1 MLIVALYMN
10 DVPAPS
16 TQVIVPNAQRTFLLG
31 WKPDYRAI
39 THHTVHS
46 QSNSMRPYL
55 GFPNHLVK
63 GNIYGSH
70 FSSLWSLKFLSRA
83 CIFPATS
90 FPVFCLLGTRL
101 WHQVTFP
108 RLSLHRGPGL
118 KGRACSLNLSPGVW
132 SLWGNLVGVYERP
145 CPMLYLL
152 WYLHLFL
159 DKPAHVPCSLTTR
172 SWRA

>member
-1 MLIVALYMN
+1 MDVSPGMETWLPCHHSSHSAFTIHLHAALFGL
-10 DVPAPS
+10 PS
-16 TQVIVPNAQRTFLLG
+16 LPRQR
-31 WKPDYRAI
+31 K
-39 THHTVHS
+39 
-46 QSNSMRPYL
+46 YL
-55 GFPNHLVK
+55 RTAV
-63 GNIYGSH
+63 S
-70 FSSLWSLKFLSRA
+70 SSLWSLKFLSHPSF
-83 CIFPATS
+83 FPATS

-118 KGRACSLNLSPGVW
+118 KGRACSLNPSPRVW
-132 SLWGNLVGVYERP
+132 SLWGSLAGVYERP
-145 CPMLYLL
+145 CPMLYLP